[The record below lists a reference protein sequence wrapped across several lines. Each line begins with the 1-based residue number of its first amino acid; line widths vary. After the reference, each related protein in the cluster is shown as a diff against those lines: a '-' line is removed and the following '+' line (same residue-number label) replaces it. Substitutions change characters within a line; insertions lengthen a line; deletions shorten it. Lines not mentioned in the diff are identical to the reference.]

1 MRIPACRLT
10 VVLPVVL
17 TVMCALTG
25 TSAYA
30 QPSGPLSI
38 PPPGKAATERVP
50 LLKDVDIVQKLG
62 DTLPMNLTFVDDQG
76 RDVTLGQFFG
86 PRPVVL
92 ALVYFECPMLCTQVL
107 NGLYSSMEA
116 LPFTAGKDFDLVVVS
131 FDPAD
136 TPVLAAKKKAAYF
149 ERYRRP
155 GAENGIH
162 YLTGRQESITALTNA
177 VGFKYVYDEKIQQFA
192 HPAAI
197 EVLSNEGRISQYL
210 YGIEFAPRDLR
221 LALVDAGQGK
231 VGTMVDQALLYCYH
245 YDPSTGTYGFAIM
258 SAVRLGGLLTLT
270 ILGISI
276 FRAVR
281 QRPAAPVEA
290 GASARAKDRGTED

>member
-1 MRIPACRLT
+1 MRIPTPRVS

-50 LLKDVDIVQKLG
+50 LLKDVDIIQKLG
-62 DTLPMNLTFVDDQG
+62 DTLPLDLTFSDEQG
-76 RDVTLGQFFG
+76 QEVKLGKYFG

-136 TPVLAAKKKAAYF
+136 TPALAQKKKDAYF

-155 GAENGIH
+155 GAESGIH

-197 EVLSNEGRISQYL
+197 EVLSNTGEISQYL

-231 VGTMVDQALLYCYH
+231 VGTAVDQALLYCYH

-258 SAVRLGGLLTLT
+258 SAVRLGGILTLA
-270 ILGISI
+270 ILGVSI
-276 FRAVR
+276 FRNVR
-281 QRPAAPVEA
+281 RASPRP
-290 GASARAKDRGTED
+290 RTED